1 MIKDQDNEFITLA
14 KENLELKARISV
26 LNAELTKAL
35 AALRQV
41 EHKLLELNPEQLQL
55 WKSK

>member
-1 MIKDQDNEFITLA
+1 MTKDQHVEFLELA
-14 KENLELKARISV
+14 QENLRLKARISV

-41 EHKLLELNPEQLQL
+41 EHKLLELQPEQLQL